1 MGEDWALVLPTPKLV
16 PTSLLNPEKFVQI
29 SQSVQKLFMIFQ
41 NTDRHTNESSL
52 YHIQVRAKKIMP
64 HFFYLSQ
71 IRFVQ
76 DKNNF

>member
-41 NTDRHTNESSL
+41 NTDRQTHKRIIPVPYTGTGKKNYAPFFLSLTNPFCSG
-52 YHIQVRAKKIMP
+52 
-64 HFFYLSQ
+64 
-71 IRFVQ
+71 
-76 DKNNF
+76 